1 MKTKNEYREYL
12 ADTFIKSIEEEGLN
26 WKKGWVGLESPRN
39 PVTGVTYRGVNR
51 FVLSMVAQTQGYE
64 DPRWCTFKQIQDNKW
79 NLEKGSKGV
88 QIEYWVPLHPET
100 NKPTT
105 WDKANEYRKENP
117 GTTIKSVPT
126 FFYVFNAEHI
136 KGISERELR
145 QNVEIK
151 IEDIVPKISQNMGVE
166 IVNDTSNRAYY
177 STREDRV
184 HLPKPEQFL
193 SSYDYHATAMHE
205 LAHASGAESRLHR
218 DLSGRF
224 GTPSYAFEELV
235 AEMSATFMSEHLP
248 YELPEEHL
256 ESHKAYIQSW
266 TQAIKDN
273 PEYLIQAIKKAD
285 ECANYLEEKGE
296 IERELQR
303 ENVQEISKEVTK
315 DLSLEER
322 YTEAMKIA
330 GYERIPTP
338 EDRMIENVS
347 FQHRETGEM
356 VHSDGWGG
364 IGGHLEDVTVNDNA
378 MKERFEQLI
387 HPQDRILFYTQNLN
401 GDGDMTIKTYFG
413 IEAALDAYIGAD
425 LTDGKTIGMMIGA
438 EQIKLASFD
447 TVEFKNISEMI
458 SYPTISEIATV
469 NELSDISKNR
479 NMLQD
484 ALNLENTYSSLYQG
498 YQEVIQNMHY
508 SIDTQESLWGAWGGR
523 IANNSRPQ
531 DYIEIDIVGY
541 ERTKEL
547 TFNIMSVHA
556 NEIVDSKEFT
566 YKFTGDNLSE
576 ELMQALDAANNQF
589 IIGEDNY
596 LMKTVQSLQTDYDKA
611 FTLYAPFKEQSFD
624 KHYELLNLKGY
635 ESFPTQPLKDI
646 DLKQENPVQPQVE
659 QTQQPKALDIRT
671 VVPENEFKQIDRA
684 KGDVHIF
691 QDKKDAGNNFLGKRQ
706 EVNGVKS
713 IKKLSPAMDLK
724 TANEKLK
731 EIRLQAK
738 LEKPEQ
744 TLQKAISKSQA
755 LSIGRGR

>member
-51 FVLSMVAQTQGYE
+51 FVLSMVAQERGYT
-64 DPRWCTFKQIQDNKW
+64 DPRWCTYNQIQESKW
-79 NLEKGSKGV
+79 WLKGDAKGQGV

-136 KGISERELR
+136 KGIPERELR
-145 QNVEIK
+145 RNVEIK

-177 STREDRV
+177 SPREDKV

-266 TQAIKDN
+266 TQAIKNN

-296 IERELQR
+296 ISRELEMEKTITQELTVEEKLQAQIKGHEEAYRDFKSLGFEIGYTEGFTEDGFVHFTAKDVNIGFPSWEEANSFVDDVYNAVINFSKEDLQDFLLGYYEVIEYATMLDNTAIIAFQNYDNLHTAMLLDLMTEKDSPGMQGIYTQLYENNLLKDIEVIYDMKTLGFEVDFTELEKSNLVFHDKAGQLYIPKDIDSVYEVVMDVYNAAENYSPEQLNNFISGSEPVPENHQSSMDKKMFFSAVLENKENLLFAKEISRTSDTLGWQEVYKGQFFQREIDNRNQRELQR
-303 ENVQEISKEVTK
+303 EN
-315 DLSLEER
+315 
-322 YTEAMKIA
+322 A
-330 GYERIPTP
+330 
-338 EDRMIENVS
+338 
-347 FQHRETGEM
+347 
-356 VHSDGWGG
+356 
-364 IGGHLEDVTVNDNA
+364 
-378 MKERFEQLI
+378 
-387 HPQDRILFYTQNLN
+387 
-401 GDGDMTIKTYFG
+401 
-413 IEAALDAYIGAD
+413 
-425 LTDGKTIGMMIGA
+425 
-438 EQIKLASFD
+438 
-447 TVEFKNISEMI
+447 
-458 SYPTISEIATV
+458 
-469 NELSDISKNR
+469 
-479 NMLQD
+479 
-484 ALNLENTYSSLYQG
+484 
-498 YQEVIQNMHY
+498 
-508 SIDTQESLWGAWGGR
+508 
-523 IANNSRPQ
+523 
-531 DYIEIDIVGY
+531 
-541 ERTKEL
+541 
-547 TFNIMSVHA
+547 
-556 NEIVDSKEFT
+556 
-566 YKFTGDNLSE
+566 
-576 ELMQALDAANNQF
+576 
-589 IIGEDNY
+589 
-596 LMKTVQSLQTDYDKA
+596 QSLT
-611 FTLYAPFKEQSFD
+611 
-624 KHYELLNLKGY
+624 
-635 ESFPTQPLKDI
+635 
-646 DLKQENPVQPQVE
+646 E
-659 QTQQPKALDIRT
+659 QTQQPKSLDVRT

-713 IKKLSPAMDLK
+713 IKKLSPVMDLK